1 LSTSSTASQEKE
13 NGAQAARELG
23 LALAFNTAVDNHKS
37 NEDMNMKISKILYM
51 EEEQGLALLFEVGL
65 VPFIMTSGCTL
76 GRLGQRSLAPLK
88 RERKRG
94 IKQRDC
100 CTEICESRPQICC
113 HIEDTMTTIVGGI
126 ISLHYSLSL
135 PVEHLGPI
143 HYSPLHTLNSLHTC
157 VVMDAVRMVRQ
168 KDKKRN

>member
-1 LSTSSTASQEKE
+1 MKKQGLPLAPALAPFPLLHLRRETPLALPPYLSTSSTASQEKE

-100 CTEICESRPQICC
+100 CTEICESRP
-113 HIEDTMTTIVGGI
+113 H
-126 ISLHYSLSL
+126 LL
-135 PVEHLGPI
+135 PH
-143 HYSPLHTLNSLHTC
+143 
-157 VVMDAVRMVRQ
+157 
-168 KDKKRN
+168 